1 MTSQNESQ
9 SGSSVALATKSES
22 TSASNTSQSINDNV
36 TSQSI
41 ADSQSTSGS
50 TSGSDTADSQTLE
63 TRLGADD
70 STADPKQLG
79 ANLSTSVGNTSTVTP
94 NADSGRT
101 DFNNLVNNGQA
112 VKTPTSVT
120 VAVPDTVANPQNYQQ
135 KKVDVA
141 TFDQLN
147 AAWQDG
153 STTYINIT
161 QDITPG
167 ASGSLGWRTASSSV
181 IIDGNGH
188 TIDLGQNNF
197 RMYDS
202 YSANNITLINAN
214 FQQGYNWG
222 DNDNQ
227 DESLVRVGVGQYT
240 SMAVNNIS
248 LSNDAA
254 NKNAI
259 RLAYLG
265 GGGKITFS
273 GTNTFNITNELT
285 RAVTSI
291 NFANG
296 ASVKVQRTA
305 NDYKN
310 SIFYMGV
317 IASSNYAGYGN
328 NITMGDG
335 SSFSAS
341 LYDLTQ
347 SPNYSTIY
355 QYLNGMTVGDNVTWS
370 QNGFQRFIYMPDNS
384 GVQNAVFTFGQNFDL
399 IIPKTTQP
407 YSIYLVNNTKMIF
420 NAGAQVDINQYYP
433 DVVVDLSGSSSIQF
447 ISPKKL
453 HLAMLNTNGTPAN
466 NGYGVIYNFGSASPA
481 FTINNSSLSSWT
493 GYDTSQ
499 KNPNGD
505 VNGQFSQL
513 IIKNSANA
521 YLVNSDG
528 STTSTNI
535 LSNQSREIQTNSIA
549 PGNIYVQYVDSNG
562 NNIGSPKQITLPDG
576 AYIGQ
581 FINLKSK
588 EVAQTDM
595 PANYMWALGNQ
606 VYSGAKKDA
615 QSGGDSSTP
624 NDNGDS
630 DTGQANVAI
639 VPVLGTNFTYKV
651 YVYGQPE
658 TTSYE
663 YVDKNTGKIMPA
675 QNAGTAAPVSSNYG
689 NVIDWTNSYYTK
701 DGVPAGYHISTTA
714 TQPTTT
720 TVGTSNPTVQL
731 YVEGN
736 SQTVTP
742 TYQTDGGQTL
752 SPASPITISGITG
765 QTVTIPTEPAVD
777 NYEISY
783 VLVNGQQ
790 VAPGASLT
798 LANGT
803 DTVVYV
809 YKSLDGSR
817 TAAEAAIN
825 GAADAAIKQINALP
839 NMSDADK
846 ATAVNKVKA
855 DQSAAI
861 STIQT
866 AKSKDVVVA
875 AQNSGVLNIQRD
887 AAAAVID
894 SDANAQVTQVQGM
907 TNMSSDDQ
915 AAFLKQIETHRNNA
929 KTDLSN
935 ATSAADL
942 QTKTNAANV
951 TLTQDG
957 SQAELDD
964 YGQSALK
971 QINQMPGLSTDQLAQ
986 AAKDINRAVANGQ
999 NNIGTK
1005 SLIDDVLAALKAG
1018 ENDVDNV
1025 KNGYK
1030 GQSDTA
1036 MSTAKTNAI
1045 TALGQFE
1052 TDAKAKIAALSPL
1065 SDDAKSAADKVIDQQ
1080 VATATTNINNS
1091 TNTEQVAEAQINGQV
1106 TVSQTVANSTLDN
1119 DALIAT
1125 NKINAL
1131 SNIDA
1136 TAKTAAITNVQNA
1149 QAAAKQA
1156 VAAATNTNDITTAQA
1171 AGQTKEAQIASDA
1184 VLDDAALQQT
1194 NIIGALKN
1202 LGANQQKAIDQVN
1215 ADRDSDKAKVAATT
1229 TPAMAQS
1236 EEQNGVLVIARD
1248 GDQTVLADYAQAAQN
1263 RIAALPD
1270 LKDDQISQATTGI
1283 TNALQ
1288 TGQGN
1293 ITAAQQVADAT
1304 AALQKAEGII
1314 DSITATAQTNSD
1326 TTVNNAKNDAD
1337 DAIDKAVADAQAVVQ
1352 GLSPLSDQATRLAA
1366 IKNDGDAAKA
1376 KIAADKNTADISSDQ
1391 TAGLQAITN
1400 DKNAAILQSAKEGAI
1415 AAITKVNQDVKTAIG
1430 NMKPL
1435 DPKEITAYQDQ
1446 ADNALATAKTQ
1457 IDQETTVSAVNGDQT
1472 SFTSQ
1477 INGIQDAATLQNT
1490 KEDDNNQ
1497 LDQYAQNA
1505 KNAIADKTG
1514 MPDLSDD
1521 QISGYDNQIVA
1532 AVSAGKSSIN
1542 GGQDTTTVASNF
1554 QAAKNSIDKIKANA
1568 QAESDAIV
1576 AQAKSDA
1583 DTAIDQAVANAQAAV
1598 QKLNP
1603 LKDQAVRL
1611 ATIKSD
1617 GDAAKAK
1624 IAADKNKA
1632 DIATDQAAGLQKI
1645 SADQD
1650 AATLESAKE
1659 AAIAA
1664 VTQAATTTKITI
1676 GGLQPLQPSEIK
1688 NFQDQV
1694 DAAVTAATNQIN
1706 QETTTDAVASDQA
1719 NAINNTIADIQT
1731 AASLQS
1737 VKEKDNA
1744 QLLQDGQTA
1753 KNKIAA
1759 MPDLT
1764 KDQIA
1769 QANSDIDLAVSNGQT
1784 AINSSQNETDVNTNF
1799 QTAESNINK
1808 VTAIAQSQSDNA
1820 VANAKTAAGNALDK
1834 AAAAAKAAIDQLP
1847 VLKADEKAT
1856 FKNQVDSAVTAA
1868 KNSIQNEKTVAAVTA
1883 DLNNG
1888 LNAISNQQVAATL
1901 QNAKED
1907 SINQLNAY
1915 AQNGRTALTKLPNLT
1930 DTQAGQ
1936 ANDSITNAVNSGTT
1950 NINAATDLAGVTR
1963 ALVAAEFAINR
1974 AGVIAINQSNAALIS
1989 ARTAAEAAINAVATA
2004 VKTTINNLSPLSD
2017 RQARLSQVDTDI
2029 ANAKTALEGTS
2040 ATADVTAAQGKAIAA
2055 LNADAA
2061 NAQQKSS
2068 QEDAISRLQNY
2079 ATNAETALAGM
2090 PGLSADSLATAKTA
2104 IESAVTSGNTNIQGA
2119 SEHAAMASALIA
2131 AEQAID
2137 AATTTA
2143 QNQSQQT
2150 LAQAQSAAST
2160 AIDAAVAAAKTKLS
2174 NLSLSTDDQAAQEK
2188 QLETDAGNAKT
2199 SINAATSLAAVTQ
2212 AQQTGAQAINQDILS
2227 AEIDSLQTEAKKRL
2241 QAYANQSKQTV
2252 NALPDLASDSY
2263 TSIDNEIDTLVGIW
2277 SGNIANTRNLADM
2290 QNALY
2295 SGGSA
2300 INLISLTA
2308 QANSQKIVDQERAA
2322 AEAAINQAATTARQ
2336 TINSLSPLSD
2346 KSTRLDQIDQDVKDA
2361 DAALDAATNNQG
2373 FTAAQSAGTTA
2384 ITNHVTA
2391 AQLKS
2396 AQEQADADLAAY
2408 GQNVYAK
2415 IAALPDL
2422 TNDQRQKAS
2431 TDITNAV
2438 SQGKTSID
2446 ATTSQANVAPALAA
2460 AEKIIDGIQETAE
2473 NNNQAA
2479 VTQAQSDADNA
2490 IDAAAK
2496 AAKTTIDALTPL
2508 SDKAAREAQ
2517 IDTDAKNA
2525 KDAISKATTKA
2536 DVTAA
2541 QNAGTAT
2548 ITNDTTAAQLQSAKE
2563 KADADLDTYGQSA
2576 KDAIKAMPDLSDDQR
2591 KQANDAIDAA
2601 VLAGQTNINAATD
2614 TSGVAKALADGKA
2627 AVDKVQ
2633 ATAQGQSN
2641 AAVQQEQS
2649 DADAAIDAAVKQAK
2663 DTINSLNP
2671 LSDRAKRLAQ
2681 VDTDADS
2688 AKKAIT
2694 QANNKTDI
2702 TAAQNAG
2709 TATIAQDATDAQ
2721 LKSTKE
2727 AKDATLVAYGQTA
2740 KDAIVKMP
2748 DLTQAQIDQA
2758 NKDIDAAVSAGQ
2770 GQIDVAPD
2778 ADSAETALINGE
2790 KSVDAVQAGAQTD
2803 SNTTVQQ
2810 ERDAANA
2817 VIDAAVKNANAA
2829 IEGMNPLA
2837 DKTTPEGKVAAAAQ
2851 AAKDAIAKAG
2861 NKTAITAAQNSG
2873 TAAITNETTA
2883 AQLQSTKEAAIATL
2897 TQAAQ
2902 AAKDVIKVMP
2912 DLSNDQIAA
2921 ANTAVDAAFNDGQ
2934 SKINAATDDDGVSTA
2949 LTNGETGIKNAQ
2961 AAAQA
2966 ESDAIVAQERS
2977 AAKAVI
2983 DTAAQQATDK
2993 IDAMTPLSDK
3003 QSREDQVAKDAQNAK
3018 NAIDQAKN
3026 KVAITA
3032 AQTSGSDA
3040 INNDIAA
3047 AQLQSTKETD
3057 KNTLTADGQT
3067 AKDKIAVMPDL
3078 TPDQIT
3084 AFDSQIDAAVKAAQ
3098 GQVDAAG
3105 DANGVATAF
3114 ATGETNI
3121 QNIQQDAQNTSD
3133 AKVASE
3139 RLTADN
3145 AIDVAVKAAKAAIE
3159 SMNQLADKT
3168 TPESQVD
3175 AAAQA
3180 AKAAIASAKKQT
3192 DITVAQN
3199 SGTDAINKVTAA
3211 AQLQSKKEAAKATL
3225 AKYGQDAESA
3235 IAVMPDLTKDQIAQ
3249 ANSEIDAAVKA
3260 GQTNIDSATDSDGV
3274 ATALKNGEAAV
3285 DAVKATAQTTSATT
3299 VANEQKTASGAIDAA
3314 AAKAKAAIDALNPLS
3329 DKADREAQ
3337 VDKDA
3342 AAAKAAINNAT
3353 NQADITKAQN
3363 AGTDTLNTDTANAQ
3377 LKSTKEAADATLAQH
3392 GQDAKDAIAKMPDLT
3407 PDQIKQAD
3415 SDIDAA
3421 VKAGQANIDGAA
3433 DAAGVATALQNGEA
3447 AVDAVTATAKT
3458 NSATTVANE
3467 KKTASDAIDAAA
3479 AKAKAA
3485 IDAMNPLSDKA
3496 TREAQID
3503 TDAAAAKTAIN
3514 NATNQ
3519 TDITKAQNAGTDA
3532 LNTDT
3537 ANAQLKSTK
3546 EAADA
3551 TLAQH
3556 GQDAKD
3562 AIAKMPDLTPDQI
3575 KQADSDIDAAV
3586 KAGQANID
3594 GATDA
3599 NGVATALQKG
3609 EAAVDAVK
3617 ATAQTTSNTTVANEK
3632 AAADKVIDDAV
3643 AAAKATIN
3651 ALDPLSDKTDRLNQI
3666 DTDAQNAKAAIEK
3679 ATNQAD
3685 ITTAQN
3691 AGTTAITTDTTA
3703 AQLKSAQ
3710 EQADADL
3717 AQYGQ
3722 DAKNKIVAMPDLTKD
3737 QIDQANAEIDA
3748 AVKAGQGQINA
3759 AKDSAGVANAL
3770 RDGKAA
3776 VDAVQATAQ
3785 KNSDTTVTNEKAAA
3799 NSVIDDAAAKAKA
3812 AIDAMDPLSDKTDR
3826 EAQVEKD
3833 AAAAKAAINNATNQA
3848 DITKAQKAGTDALDT
3863 DTANAQLKSQKEAA
3877 DAALA
3882 KYGQDAKDKVAA
3894 MPDLTPDQIKQAD
3907 SDIDAAVKAG
3917 QGQIDVATDANGVAT
3932 ALQKGKDAVDAVQEK
3947 AQGNSTTTVND
3958 EKSAADSIIDAA
3970 ATAAKATIN
3979 ALNPLS
3985 DKANRLNQIDT
3996 DAAAAKA
4003 AIAKATNKTDIAT
4016 AQNAGTAT
4024 LTTD

>member
-1 MTSQNESQ
+1 MHVLKINQVVLLKRFWELTHLFLR
-9 SGSSVALATKSES
+9 ALA
-22 TSASNTSQSINDNV
+22 D
-36 TSQSI
+36 
-41 ADSQSTSGS
+41 
-50 TSGSDTADSQTLE
+50 
-63 TRLGADD
+63 RLH
-70 STADPKQLG
+70 P
-79 ANLSTSVGNTSTVTP
+79 
-94 NADSGRT
+94 
-101 DFNNLVNNGQA
+101 

-120 VAVPDTVANPQNYQQ
+120 VAVPDQITNPQNYQQ

-167 ASGSLGWRTASSSV
+167 ASGSLGWRPANSSV

-202 YSANNITLINAN
+202 YNANNITLTNAN

-227 DESLVRVGVGQYT
+227 DESLVRIGVGQYT

-265 GGGKITFS
+265 NGGKITFS

-528 STTSTNI
+528 STTSTKI

-615 QSGGDSSTP
+615 QSGGDSSSP

-752 SPASPITISGITG
+752 SPVSPITISGITG

-790 VAPGASLT
+790 VAPGATLT

-803 DTVVYV
+803 DKVVYV

-817 TAAEAAIN
+817 STAEAAIN

-935 ATSAADL
+935 STSAADL

-1065 SDDAKSAADKVIDQQ
+1065 SDAAKSAADKVIDQQ

-1091 TNTEQVAEAQINGQV
+1091 VNTEQVAEAQINGQV

-1119 DALIAT
+1119 DA
-1125 NKINAL
+1125 
-1131 SNIDA
+1131 
-1136 TAKTAAITNVQNA
+1136 
-1149 QAAAKQA
+1149 
-1156 VAAATNTNDITTAQA
+1156 
-1171 AGQTKEAQIASDA
+1171 
-1184 VLDDAALQQT
+1184 ALQQT

-1202 LGANQQKAIDQVN
+1202 LGANQQKSIDQVN
-1215 ADRDSDKAKVAATT
+1215 SDRDSAKAKVAATT

-1248 GDQTVLADYAQAAQN
+1248 GEQTVLADYAQAAQN

-1337 DAIDKAVADAQAVVQ
+1337 DAIDKVVAAAQAVVQ

-1366 IKNDGDAAKA
+1366 IKNAGDAAKA
-1376 KIAADKNTADISSDQ
+1376 KIAVDKNTADISSDQ
-1391 TAGLQAITN
+1391 MAGLQVITN

-1415 AAITKVNQDVKTAIG
+1415 AAVTKVNQDTKTAIG

-1435 DPKEITAYQDQ
+1435 DPKEIAAYQNQ
-1446 ADNALATAKTQ
+1446 ADDALVAATTQ
-1457 IDQETTVSAVNGDQT
+1457 INQETTVSAVTGDQT

-1505 KNAIADKTG
+1505 KTAIADKTG

-1568 QAESDAIV
+1568 QTESAAIV

-1583 DTAIDQAVANAQAAV
+1583 DNAIDKAVANAQAAV
-1598 QKLNP
+1598 QKLSP
-1603 LKDQAVRL
+1603 LKDQAARL
-1611 ATIKSD
+1611 AAIKSD

-1664 VTQAATTTKITI
+1664 VTQAAAAAKTAI
-1676 GGLQPLQPSEIK
+1676 GGLQPLQSGEIK

-1694 DAAVTAATNQIN
+1694 DAAVTAATTQIN

-1719 NAINNTIADIQT
+1719 NAINNTIAGIQ
-1731 AASLQS
+1731 
-1737 VKEKDNA
+1737 
-1744 QLLQDGQTA
+1744 
-1753 KNKIAA
+1753 
-1759 MPDLT
+1759 
-1764 KDQIA
+1764 
-1769 QANSDIDLAVSNGQT
+1769 
-1784 AINSSQNETDVNTNF
+1784 
-1799 QTAESNINK
+1799 
-1808 VTAIAQSQSDNA
+1808 
-1820 VANAKTAAGNALDK
+1820 
-1834 AAAAAKAAIDQLP
+1834 
-1847 VLKADEKAT
+1847 
-1856 FKNQVDSAVTAA
+1856 
-1868 KNSIQNEKTVAAVTA
+1868 
-1883 DLNNG
+1883 
-1888 LNAISNQQVAATL
+1888 
-1901 QNAKED
+1901 
-1907 SINQLNAY
+1907 
-1915 AQNGRTALTKLPNLT
+1915 
-1930 DTQAGQ
+1930 
-1936 ANDSITNAVNSGTT
+1936 
-1950 NINAATDLAGVTR
+1950 
-1963 ALVAAEFAINR
+1963 
-1974 AGVIAINQSNAALIS
+1974 
-1989 ARTAAEAAINAVATA
+1989 
-2004 VKTTINNLSPLSD
+2004 
-2017 RQARLSQVDTDI
+2017 
-2029 ANAKTALEGTS
+2029 
-2040 ATADVTAAQGKAIAA
+2040 
-2055 LNADAA
+2055 
-2061 NAQQKSS
+2061 
-2068 QEDAISRLQNY
+2068 
-2079 ATNAETALAGM
+2079 
-2090 PGLSADSLATAKTA
+2090 
-2104 IESAVTSGNTNIQGA
+2104 
-2119 SEHAAMASALIA
+2119 
-2131 AEQAID
+2131 
-2137 AATTTA
+2137 
-2143 QNQSQQT
+2143 
-2150 LAQAQSAAST
+2150 
-2160 AIDAAVAAAKTKLS
+2160 
-2174 NLSLSTDDQAAQEK
+2174 
-2188 QLETDAGNAKT
+2188 
-2199 SINAATSLAAVTQ
+2199 
-2212 AQQTGAQAINQDILS
+2212 
-2227 AEIDSLQTEAKKRL
+2227 
-2241 QAYANQSKQTV
+2241 
-2252 NALPDLASDSY
+2252 
-2263 TSIDNEIDTLVGIW
+2263 
-2277 SGNIANTRNLADM
+2277 
-2290 QNALY
+2290 
-2295 SGGSA
+2295 
-2300 INLISLTA
+2300 
-2308 QANSQKIVDQERAA
+2308 
-2322 AEAAINQAATTARQ
+2322 
-2336 TINSLSPLSD
+2336 
-2346 KSTRLDQIDQDVKDA
+2346 
-2361 DAALDAATNNQG
+2361 
-2373 FTAAQSAGTTA
+2373 
-2384 ITNHVTA
+2384 TA

-2396 AQEQADADLAAY
+2396 AQEQADADLATY

-2415 IAALPDL
+2415 IASLPDL

-2460 AEKIIDGIQETAE
+2460 AEKIIDGIQETAQ

-2479 VTQAQSDADNA
+2479 VTQAQSDADDP

-2517 IDTDAKNA
+2517 IDTDAAAA
-2525 KDAISKATTKA
+2525 KAAIAKATNKA
-2536 DVTAA
+2536 DIDTAQKAGTDTMNTDTAA
-2541 QNAGTAT
+2541 
-2548 ITNDTTAAQLQSAKE
+2548 
-2563 KADADLDTYGQSA
+2563 
-2576 KDAIKAMPDLSDDQR
+2576 
-2591 KQANDAIDAA
+2591 
-2601 VLAGQTNINAATD
+2601 
-2614 TSGVAKALADGKA
+2614 
-2627 AVDKVQ
+2627 
-2633 ATAQGQSN
+2633 
-2641 AAVQQEQS
+2641 
-2649 DADAAIDAAVKQAK
+2649 
-2663 DTINSLNP
+2663 
-2671 LSDRAKRLAQ
+2671 
-2681 VDTDADS
+2681 
-2688 AKKAIT
+2688 
-2694 QANNKTDI
+2694 
-2702 TAAQNAG
+2702 
-2709 TATIAQDATDAQ
+2709 AQ
-2721 LKSTKE
+2721 LKSQ
-2727 AKDATLVAYGQTA
+2727 KDAADAELTKYGQDA
-2740 KDAIVKMP
+2740 KA
-2748 DLTQAQIDQA
+2748 
-2758 NKDIDAAVSAGQ
+2758 
-2770 GQIDVAPD
+2770 
-2778 ADSAETALINGE
+2778 
-2790 KSVDAVQAGAQTD
+2790 
-2803 SNTTVQQ
+2803 
-2810 ERDAANA
+2810 
-2817 VIDAAVKNANAA
+2817 
-2829 IEGMNPLA
+2829 
-2837 DKTTPEGKVAAAAQ
+2837 
-2851 AAKDAIAKAG
+2851 AIAK
-2861 NKTAITAAQNSG
+2861 
-2873 TAAITNETTA
+2873 
-2883 AQLQSTKEAAIATL
+2883 L
-2897 TQAAQ
+2897 
-2902 AAKDVIKVMP
+2902 
-2912 DLSNDQIAA
+2912 
-2921 ANTAVDAAFNDGQ
+2921 
-2934 SKINAATDDDGVSTA
+2934 
-2949 LTNGETGIKNAQ
+2949 
-2961 AAAQA
+2961 
-2966 ESDAIVAQERS
+2966 
-2977 AAKAVI
+2977 
-2983 DTAAQQATDK
+2983 
-2993 IDAMTPLSDK
+2993 
-3003 QSREDQVAKDAQNAK
+3003 
-3018 NAIDQAKN
+3018 
-3026 KVAITA
+3026 
-3032 AQTSGSDA
+3032 
-3040 INNDIAA
+3040 
-3047 AQLQSTKETD
+3047 
-3057 KNTLTADGQT
+3057 
-3067 AKDKIAVMPDL
+3067 PDL
-3078 TPDQIT
+3078 TPDQI
-3084 AFDSQIDAAVKAAQ
+3084 
-3098 GQVDAAG
+3098 
-3105 DANGVATAF
+3105 N
-3114 ATGETNI
+3114 
-3121 QNIQQDAQNTSD
+3121 
-3133 AKVASE
+3133 
-3139 RLTADN
+3139 
-3145 AIDVAVKAAKAAIE
+3145 
-3159 SMNQLADKT
+3159 
-3168 TPESQVD
+3168 
-3175 AAAQA
+3175 
-3180 AKAAIASAKKQT
+3180 
-3192 DITVAQN
+3192 
-3199 SGTDAINKVTAA
+3199 
-3211 AQLQSKKEAAKATL
+3211 
-3225 AKYGQDAESA
+3225 
-3235 IAVMPDLTKDQIAQ
+3235 Q
-3249 ANSEIDAAVKA
+3249 ANAQIDAAVKA
-3260 GQTNIDSATDSDGV
+3260 GQGQIDAATDANGV

-3285 DAVKATAQTTSATT
+3285 DAVKATAQT
-3299 VANEQKTASGAIDAA
+3299 
-3314 AAKAKAAIDALNPLS
+3314 
-3329 DKADREAQ
+3329 
-3337 VDKDA
+3337 
-3342 AAAKAAINNAT
+3342 
-3353 NQADITKAQN
+3353 
-3363 AGTDTLNTDTANAQ
+3363 
-3377 LKSTKEAADATLAQH
+3377 
-3392 GQDAKDAIAKMPDLT
+3392 
-3407 PDQIKQAD
+3407 
-3415 SDIDAA
+3415 
-3421 VKAGQANIDGAA
+3421 
-3433 DAAGVATALQNGEA
+3433 
-3447 AVDAVTATAKT
+3447 
-3458 NSATTVANE
+3458 
-3467 KKTASDAIDAAA
+3467 
-3479 AKAKAA
+3479 
-3485 IDAMNPLSDKA
+3485 
-3496 TREAQID
+3496 
-3503 TDAAAAKTAIN
+3503 
-3514 NATNQ
+3514 
-3519 TDITKAQNAGTDA
+3519 
-3532 LNTDT
+3532 
-3537 ANAQLKSTK
+3537 
-3546 EAADA
+3546 
-3551 TLAQH
+3551 
-3556 GQDAKD
+3556 
-3562 AIAKMPDLTPDQI
+3562 
-3575 KQADSDIDAAV
+3575 
-3586 KAGQANID
+3586 
-3594 GATDA
+3594 
-3599 NGVATALQKG
+3599 
-3609 EAAVDAVK
+3609 
-3617 ATAQTTSNTTVANEK
+3617 
-3632 AAADKVIDDAV
+3632 
-3643 AAAKATIN
+3643 
-3651 ALDPLSDKTDRLNQI
+3651 
-3666 DTDAQNAKAAIEK
+3666 
-3679 ATNQAD
+3679 
-3685 ITTAQN
+3685 
-3691 AGTTAITTDTTA
+3691 
-3703 AQLKSAQ
+3703 
-3710 EQADADL
+3710 
-3717 AQYGQ
+3717 
-3722 DAKNKIVAMPDLTKD
+3722 
-3737 QIDQANAEIDA
+3737 
-3748 AVKAGQGQINA
+3748 
-3759 AKDSAGVANAL
+3759 
-3770 RDGKAA
+3770 
-3776 VDAVQATAQ
+3776 
-3785 KNSDTTVTNEKAAA
+3785 NSDTTVEKEKAAA
-3799 NSVIDDAAAKAKA
+3799 NSVIDDAAAKAKTQA
-3812 AIDAMDPLSDKTDR
+3812 KTAID
-3826 EAQVEKD
+3826 
-3833 AAAAKAAINNATNQA
+3833 NA
-3848 DITKAQKAGTDALDT
+3848 G
-3863 DTANAQLKSQKEAA
+3863 
-3877 DAALA
+3877 
-3882 KYGQDAKDKVAA
+3882 GQ
-3894 MPDLTPDQIKQAD
+3894 
-3907 SDIDAAVKAG
+3907 
-3917 QGQIDVATDANGVAT
+3917 
-3932 ALQKGKDAVDAVQEK
+3932 
-3947 AQGNSTTTVND
+3947 
-3958 EKSAADSIIDAA
+3958 
-3970 ATAAKATIN
+3970 AKATIDGLT
-3979 ALNPLS
+3979 ALVDTQKGA
-3985 DKANRLNQIDT
+3985 DKAKVDQ
-3996 DAAAAKA
+3996 DAATAKAKIDQATTTQAIKQALDDGLATIQKDVENSILDNTKGEADSQLAGYAQAAKDKIA
-4003 AIAKATNKTDIAT
+4003 HLPNLTPEEIAQADREIDEIVAQGKKAIAQAAAENEVKVAVKTNKEKIDGVVANAQAENDRQKPVAKVAEPAPTLQPQPAPKQTPVLPMTSRLQKHHTDT
-4016 AQNAGTAT
+4016 
-4024 LTTD
+4024 